1 MKNKIITIS
10 AISSALSVVILILGT
25 YVSVIDIS
33 CVFTCSL
40 IIMLPLYKKSIM
52 GAFLSY
58 LSTCFLAIILTGL
71 RFNVI
76 IPYAVF
82 FGLHPIVNEIQITKK
97 LNKWLCLIVK
107 TIWFVFSLFIIYYF
121 TNMFVGLNDK
131 IIKFIYYFIPIAGV
145 ILFIPYDFFIL
156 YTRKKV
162 DIILG
167 NIGL

>member
-1 MKNKIITIS
+1 MKNKIISIS

-82 FGLHPIVNEIQITKK
+82 FGLYPIVN
-97 LNKWLCLIVK
+97 
-107 TIWFVFSLFIIYYF
+107 
-121 TNMFVGLNDK
+121 
-131 IIKFIYYFIPIAGV
+131 
-145 ILFIPYDFFIL
+145 
-156 YTRKKV
+156 
-162 DIILG
+162 
-167 NIGL
+167 